1 MVVAHDATPW
11 HDTALGI
18 STMQVRKVA
27 EDRNGRKRA
36 FIMSTDMAMAGG
48 DTLVGRVR
56 HKMSR
61 MRWSCPAAGATS
73 CCGSDADHAGAML
86 CRLAGR
92 WRACVEV
99 QGPAPS
105 WMGFHTE

>member
-48 DTLVGRVR
+48 DTLVEIRR
-56 HKMSR
+56 QDFADEM
-61 MRWSCPAAGATS
+61 ATP
-73 CCGSDADHAGAML
+73 

-92 WRACVEV
+92 
-99 QGPAPS
+99 
-105 WMGFHTE
+105 